1 MLTPDL
7 LDQAAASSTATLH
20 EAAGRIGAPPA
31 ALTPLSPTMRVVG
44 RAYPVRSPGG
54 DNLWLHRAICAAAAG
69 DVLVVATGGATE
81 FGYWGEVMT
90 RAARHRHL
98 GGLVIEG
105 GVRDA
110 AALIEAGFPV
120 FAAAV
125 CIRGTVKDPQGDG
138 ALGEPAT
145 IGGVT
150 VRADLER
157 LVTATV
163 KRFGGVDV
171 MVPNAGVAKV
181 VSFADSD
188 EQAIHQQ
195 FSVNFVGALQ
205 TARLFLGSLHENV

>member
-7 LDQAAASSTATLH
+7 LDQAAATSTASLH
-20 EAAGRIGAPPA
+20 EAAGRIGALPSA
-31 ALTPLSPTMRVVG
+31 IKPLSPTMRVVG

-150 VRADLER
+150 VRAGDL
-157 LVTATV
+157 VMGDAD
-163 KRFGGVDV
+163 GVCV
-171 MVPNAGVAKV
+171 VPAAEAGAV
-181 VSFADSD
+181 VRAARDRD
-188 EQAIHQQ
+188 RAEQDI
-195 FSVNFVGALQ
+195 F
-205 TARLFLGSLHENV
+205 ARLARGETTIDLYRLPRQPGAPS

>member
-7 LDQAAASSTATLH
+7 LGEAAATGTASLH
-20 EAAGRIGAPPA
+20 EAAGRIGALPSA
-31 ALTPLSPTMRVVG
+31 IKPLSPAMRVVG

-90 RAARHRHL
+90 RAAQQRQL

-150 VRADLER
+150 VRAGDL
-157 LVTATV
+157 VMGDAD
-163 KRFGGVDV
+163 GVCV
-171 MVPNAGVAKV
+171 VPAAGAGAAVRSAHDRDR
-181 VSFADSD
+181 A
-188 EQAIHQQ
+188 EQDI
-195 FSVNFVGALQ
+195 F
-205 TARLFLGSLHENV
+205 ARLARGETTIDIYKLPRQPGAAS